1 VGKRGGDR
9 RHAALER
16 GNPMNL
22 RIGCGTQQAREPV
35 SGGSR
40 RGREKRRGR
49 NERGTGRC
57 RADAGESPRE
67 WTPAGMPMERRSL
80 RNPKEGAWLCTSRA
94 AVRCVS
100 DSGYA
105 STQRAVRTPVH
116 IARSRGTTTRFVS
129 VHART
134 RRGQSPGK
142 PHDPEPCDAKSS
154 LNRGTRLRLAGNARR
169 HAGTGSRLI
178 APAREPSKGIS

>member
-22 RIGCGTQQAREPV
+22 RIGCGTQQAREPA

-67 WTPAGMPMERRSL
+67 WTPAGLPMERRSL
-80 RNPKEGAWLCTSRA
+80 RNPMEGAWLCTSRA

-105 STQRAVRTPVH
+105 STQRAVRTSVH
-116 IARSRGTTTRFVS
+116 IARSRGKTTRFCVRSRTDPTRSVS
-129 VHART
+129 GKAT
-134 RRGQSPGK
+134 RPGTLRCEVVPQPGHSTATGEKRSEACRDWFPAHRASP
-142 PHDPEPCDAKSS
+142 
-154 LNRGTRLRLAGNARR
+154 
-169 HAGTGSRLI
+169 
-178 APAREPSKGIS
+178 